1 MGMGIFFGVLTAVF
15 QTASYFFSR
24 TYLQKSGGAV
34 TLLAA
39 SQLVIAFLSLLAAPW
54 VVPPEV
60 LDIKYLPAVLITG
73 WGFLVGHF
81 FFFQALKVIESSRI
95 ASLLGLKVVLVPI
108 FLSLIF
114 KEYFSG
120 AQWCALVLA
129 MGAAMLINYR
139 GGALFSWKG
148 MGYFVCALPMYAW
161 SDIGIQMLVRQ
172 LPLENNLHAA
182 GIGAIFSNLLVG
194 LTLLPVAWYKR
205 VTVLQFRNSV
215 PYALC
220 WGLGAVMFFFSYSYI
235 GAAFGNVVQATRGP
249 MSLLTGIIL
258 ARMGWSWLEERVPVR
273 IWVFRAVASLM
284 MFGAIVLYACFKS
297 VS

>member
-1 MGMGIFFGVLTAVF
+1 MAMGILFGLITALF

-24 TYLQKSGGAV
+24 TYLQKTGGPV

-39 SQLVIAFLSLLAAPW
+39 SQLVIALISLLAAPL
-54 VVPPEV
+54 VVPEAAV
-60 LDIKYLPAVLITG
+60 DWQYLPAVLITG
-73 WGFLVGHF
+73 WGFLIGHF
-81 FFFQALKVIESSRI
+81 FFFRALKVIESSRI

-108 FLSLIF
+108 FLCLIF
-114 KEYFSG
+114 KEHFG
-120 AQWCALVLA
+120 WGQWCALVLA

-139 GGALFSWKG
+139 GGALFTWKG

-182 GIGAIFSNLLVG
+182 AIGAIYSNLLVG
-194 LTLLPVAWYKR
+194 LTLLPVAWFRK
-205 VTVLQFRNSV
+205 VTFCQFRRSL

-249 MSLLTGIIL
+249 MSLLAGILL
-258 ARMGWSWLEERVPVR
+258 ARMGWTWLEERVPVR

-284 MFGAIVLYACFKS
+284 MFSAILLYMYFKS
-297 VS
+297 VG